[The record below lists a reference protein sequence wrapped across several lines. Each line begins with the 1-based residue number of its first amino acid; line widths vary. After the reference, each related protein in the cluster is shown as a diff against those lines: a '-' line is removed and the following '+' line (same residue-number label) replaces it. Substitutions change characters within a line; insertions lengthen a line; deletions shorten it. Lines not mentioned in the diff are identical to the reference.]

1 MVACAARGLTKAE
14 IGALL
19 NLSENTVKTH
29 LRRVAEKLKTNNV
42 AHTVA
47 RCIALGDIT
56 PDGQP
61 VLQEPVQ
68 GS

>member
-1 MVACAARGLTKAE
+1 MVACAARGLTKSE

-29 LRRVAEKLKTNNV
+29 LRKVAEKLHTHNV

-61 VLQEPVQ
+61 ALQN
-68 GS
+68 SL